1 MYYKT
6 APIPVATNFVFK
18 NGIDHPD
25 LWLWDS
31 WTLHDPSGTLHL
43 YCLALSKSTEDDTPI
58 TPPERN
64 DYVFHVRHF
73 VSTDAG
79 TSWHD
84 HGAVMTAGQVTD
96 GSDARNVWSGSVL
109 GLEDGRVA
117 YGFTG
122 IRDCGADRSFL
133 QTICVATGP
142 SPHEIDDLPPSAIS
156 CPFRDY
162 DEIVGKGF
170 YLGPREQLGSN
181 MGEEGGPIMAWRDP
195 FLFEDQA
202 GHLHAVWSAKISP
215 TVPAIAHARLKRN
228 GRHIS
233 LVELSPPIEL
243 PDADL
248 MTQAEVPKVYRD
260 PVSGDWLLM
269 ISACDRRYEGQPD
282 SELTHFHRLY
292 RSANIQG
299 PWVSVQLEDSKLTGL
314 GGLFGASLLQ
324 HDLSSGSLTVL
335 GPFTEN
341 AGPEK
346 QLRFAEPRTTNIYTN
361 ASVRSVKTA

>member
-1 MYYKT
+1 MYYKI
-6 APIPVATNFVFK
+6 APIPPAKDRIFQG
-18 NGIDHPD
+18 GIDHPD

-31 WTLHDPSGTLHL
+31 WTMPDLSGALHL
-43 YCLALSKSTEDDTPI
+43 YCLALSKTLANGTPI

-64 DYVFHVRHF
+64 DFVFHVRHF
-73 VSTDAG
+73 VSADAG

-84 HGAVMTAGQVTD
+84 HGAVMTAGQIAD

-122 IRDCGADRSFL
+122 IRDCGANRSFL
-133 QTICVATGP
+133 QTICVATG
-142 SPHEIDDLPPSAIS
+142 SGPHDIDTRPATAIS
-156 CPFRDY
+156 CPLRDY

-170 YLGPREQLGSN
+170 YLGPRNTLGSN
-181 MGEEGGPIMAWRDP
+181 TGEEGGPIMAWRDP

-202 GHLHAVWSAKISP
+202 GDLHAVWSAKISP

-233 LVELSPPIEL
+233 LVELSPPIQL

-248 MTQAEVPKVYRD
+248 MTQAEVPKIYRD

-269 ISACDRRYEGQPD
+269 ISACDRRYEGQSD

-299 PWVSVQLEDSKLTGL
+299 PWVSVQLEDSKLSGL
-314 GGLFGASLLQ
+314 EGLFGASLLQ
-324 HDLSSGSLTVL
+324 HDLSSGNLTVL

-346 QLRFAEPRTTNIYTN
+346 QLQFAEPKTIKID
-361 ASVRSVKTA
+361 ADAPVSAVKSA